1 MSFNR
6 WGFCNPHRLFS
17 GLFSSS
23 ILLNE
28 LFVVFMRLISYKYVK
43 ITVGLLMKHTSY
55 SACMLLLQKNNKKIY
70 RSAFEYFYN
79 IDFTMNGWV

>member
-43 ITVGLLMKHTSY
+43 ITVGLLMKHTNY
-55 SACMLLLQKNNKKIY
+55 SACMLLLQKIIKRFIGQLL
-70 RSAFEYFYN
+70 S
-79 IDFTMNGWV
+79 ISIILILQ